1 MCDPGLIL
9 GIASGAVSAIG
20 EADAAEANMNQS
32 IQQAKLEHSAQ
43 ERERLVETDGANK
56 EGYQAQLEADRNS
69 SALKAMGEGMGGATA
84 GQRDAEQKRQGA
96 LSIENAKDRKSAANA
111 NYAMAGK
118 HSQITAQ
125 NDINR
130 QRISPMT
137 HFANIASSGMSN
149 YGALGA
155 LGSFG
160 TSSTATKATGAMR

>member
-9 GIASGAVSAIG
+9 GIASRTVSAIG

-84 GQRDAEQKRQGA
+84 GQRDAEQRRQSA
-96 LSIENAKDRKSAANA
+96 LSIENAKDRKSAASA

-118 HSQITAQ
+118 HTQITAQ

-130 QRISPMT
+130 QAISPMT
-137 HFANIASSGMSN
+137 SFFNIASAGMSG
-149 YGALGA
+149 YGTLGK
-155 LGSFG
+155 FP
-160 TSSTATKATGAMR
+160 SSGAATPTGHFK